1 MPEPASTAPQTT
13 PPGAQPG
20 VFIDPYRAYNFKLSI
35 QDVVEG
41 HFTECTGLG
50 VDIQVIRYRE
60 GGMSNVVHC
69 IPGPVEYG
77 DVTLRYGLS
86 ASRELWDWLM
96 AAVQGRVVRKH
107 ISILVVDNDGIT
119 ELVRWDLV
127 DAWPASWR
135 GAPLDAQS
143 REVAIESLTIVYDSL
158 ARG

>member
-1 MPEPASTAPQTT
+1 MPEAADMAPAAPES
-13 PPGAQPG
+13 GAQPG
-20 VFIDPYRAYNFKLSI
+20 VFVDPYRAYNFKLSI

-50 VDIQVIRYRE
+50 VNINVIRYRE
-60 GGMSNVVHC
+60 GGMSSVVHC

-86 ASRELWDWLM
+86 ASRELWEWLM
-96 AAVQGRVVRKH
+96 SAVQGYVVRKH
-107 ISILVVDNDGIT
+107 ISILVVDNDGFT
-119 ELVRWDLV
+119 ELVRWDLF

-143 REVAIESLTIVYDSL
+143 REVAIESLTLVYDSL
-158 ARG
+158 DRG